1 MAVNKNFTIPKI
13 EWEREDTA
21 TTLGLNVK
29 SELEI
34 DVSDVEMRNGE
45 TRGNTRLDYRL
56 GMIYII
62 IYILIFIL
70 N

>member
-1 MAVNKNFTIPKI
+1 MAVNKNLTIPKI

-34 DVSDVEMRNGE
+34 DLSDVEMRNGE

-56 GMIYII
+56 GK
-62 IYILIFIL
+62 
-70 N
+70 

>member
-1 MAVNKNFTIPKI
+1 MAVNKNLTIPKI

-34 DVSDVEMRNGE
+34 DLSDIEMRNGE

-56 GMIYII
+56 GKCNFY
-62 IYILIFIL
+62 IFIFIF